1 MLSSCSYPSED
12 EYSLLCLSVK
22 YVCIVNVFSACV
34 LFHRFI
40 KPKHLKIRHGANCS
54 PWARSRVC
62 VCSVLC
68 CVCSCATET
77 NTWDLQF
84 AFVCLCCTEASEAA
98 DVTAVF
104 VLLMYAT
111 KSALWSHLL
120 HFSLSLLSRK
130 RLFLTCCHTLY
141 TDKLNWG
148 SCRLKDMPAFTRLLS
163 LHLSNS
169 FHSHRSGPVAHDL
182 FSFYSSF
189 LDIPQPE
196 ISFSFPSNAQSKVP
210 FNLHRPNEIFF

>member
-34 LFHRFI
+34 LFHCFI

-68 CVCSCATET
+68 MQLCHRNKYLRSPVCICMFVLHWSFWCRGCHGCVCI
-77 NTWDLQF
+77 
-84 AFVCLCCTEASEAA
+84 A
-98 DVTAVF
+98 DVCHKVS
-104 VLLMYAT
+104 LM
-111 KSALWSHLL
+111 KSPSS
-120 HFSLSLLSRK
+120 SLSFLSRK

-169 FHSHRSGPVAHDL
+169 FHSHRLGPVAHDL

-189 LDIPQPE
+189 LDIPQHE
-196 ISFSFPSNAQSKVP
+196 ISFSFPSNAQSKVA